1 MKDRTGAIKKVVDM
15 IEGISYF
22 GLTTLFSFDFVTA
35 DNKKDAI
42 QQWSQQIDNFS
53 NSLIL

>member
-22 GLTTLFSFDFVTA
+22 GLTSLFSFDFVTA